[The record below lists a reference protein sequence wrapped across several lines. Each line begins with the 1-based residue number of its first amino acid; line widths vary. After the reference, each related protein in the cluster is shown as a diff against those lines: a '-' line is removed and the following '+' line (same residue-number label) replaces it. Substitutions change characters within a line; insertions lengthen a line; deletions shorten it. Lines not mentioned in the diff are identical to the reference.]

1 MKIKVLVADDHQ
13 LFREGLINLLQ
24 TADDIEVIGQAEN
37 GQDAIDKVE
46 QLNPDV
52 LLIDIAMK
60 GMNGIEATKVLKEK
74 KPDLKIIAVSMH
86 SDKQYVKGMLEA
98 GADGY
103 LLKNCT
109 YRQLTDAVHST
120 YDGKKFLSEDITE
133 IVIDG
138 YLHSAPSDSSSF
150 ASLSEREKEILIL
163 LAEGQSAREIG
174 EQLFISVKT
183 VGTHK
188 QNILEKLEL
197 RTNSDIVK
205 YALKKGLIQLD

>member
-1 MKIKVLVADDHQ
+1 MIKVLIADDHQ
-13 LFREGLINLLQ
+13 LFREGLINLLLS
-24 TADDIEVIGQAEN
+24 AEDIKVIAQAED
-37 GQDAIDKVE
+37 GEDAIDKVK
-46 QLNPDV
+46 QFQPDV

-60 GMNGIEATKVLKEK
+60 NMNGIEATKLIK
-74 KPDLKIIAVSMH
+74 KQSPELKIIAVSMH

-109 YRQLTDAVHST
+109 YRQLTDAIHST
-120 YDGKKFLSEDITE
+120 YEGKKFLSEDITE

-138 YLHSAPSDSSSF
+138 YLHSEHAVSDNYSQ
-150 ASLSEREKEILIL
+150 LSEREKEIFVL
-163 LAEGQSAREIG
+163 LAEGQTTREIG
-174 EQLFISVKT
+174 EKLFISVKT

-197 RTNSDIVK
+197 KTNSDIVK
-205 YALKKGLIQLD
+205 FALKKGIINLD

>member
-1 MKIKVLVADDHQ
+1 MKIKLIIADDHQ
-13 LFREGLINLLQ
+13 LFREGVINLLQ
-24 TADDIEVIGQAEN
+24 SAENVEVIAQAEN
-37 GQDAIDKVE
+37 GQDAIDKAN
-46 QLNPDV
+46 QFKPDV
-52 LLIDIAMK
+52 LLIDIAMP
-60 GMNGIEATKVLKEK
+60 GMNGIEATKILKDQMPE
-74 KPDLKIIAVSMH
+74 LKIIAVSMH

-109 YRQLTDAVHST
+109 YRQLTDAIQST
-120 YDGKKFLSEDITE
+120 YQGKKFLSEDITK

-138 YLHSAPSDSSSF
+138 YLHSAPEDSDKF
-150 ASLSEREKEILIL
+150 NQLSEREKELFLL
-163 LAEGQSAREIG
+163 LAEGQSTREIG

-197 RTNSDIVK
+197 KTNSDLIR
-205 YALKKGLIQLD
+205 YALKKGFISLD

>member
-1 MKIKVLVADDHQ
+1 MIKVLIADDHQ
-13 LFREGLINLLQ
+13 LFREGLSNLLKS
-24 TADDIEVIGQAEN
+24 ADDIRVIAQAED
-37 GQDAIDKVE
+37 GEDAIDKVSAY
-46 QLNPDV
+46 QPDV

-60 GMNGIEATKVLKEK
+60 NMNGIEATKLLKK
-74 KPDLKIIAVSMH
+74 KTPALKIIAVSMH

-109 YRQLTDAVHST
+109 YRQLTDAIYST
-120 YDGKKFLSEDITE
+120 YAGKKFLSEDITE

-138 YLHSAPSDSSSF
+138 YLNSEQAVSDNYSQ
-150 ASLSEREKEILIL
+150 LSEREKEIFML
-163 LAEGQSAREIG
+163 LAEGYSTREIG
-174 EQLFISVKT
+174 EKLFISVKT

-197 RTNSDIVK
+197 KTNSDIVK
-205 YALKKGLIQLD
+205 YALKKGLINLE

>member
-13 LFREGLINLLQ
+13 LFREGLINLLDS
-24 TADDIEVIGQAEN
+24 AEDIEVIGQAED
-37 GQDAIDKVE
+37 GEHAIDRVNK
-46 QLNPDV
+46 LRPDV
-52 LLIDIAMK
+52 LLIDIAMAK
-60 GMNGIEATKVLKEK
+60 MNGIEATKILKSQL
-74 KPDLKIIAVSMH
+74 PDMKIIAVSMH

-109 YRQLTDAVHST
+109 YRQLTDAIHST
-120 YDGKKFLSEDITE
+120 FDGKKFLSEDITE

-138 YLHSAPSDSSSF
+138 YLHSSPNDLDSYSQ
-150 ASLSEREKEILIL
+150 LSEREKEIFVL
-163 LAEGQSAREIG
+163 LADGESTRAIG

-197 RTNSDIVK
+197 KSNSDIVK
-205 YALKKGLIQLD
+205 YALKKGIIQLD

>member
-1 MKIKVLVADDHQ
+1 MIKVLIADDHQ
-13 LFREGLINLLQ
+13 LFREGLTNLLKS
-24 TADDIEVIGQAEN
+24 ADDIRVIAQAED
-37 GQDAIDKVE
+37 GEDAIDKVSAY
-46 QLNPDV
+46 QPDV

-60 GMNGIEATKVLKEK
+60 NMNGIEATKLLKK
-74 KPDLKIIAVSMH
+74 KTPELKIIAVSMH

-109 YRQLTDAVHST
+109 YRQLTDAIYST
-120 YDGKKFLSEDITE
+120 FAGKKFLSEDITE

-138 YLHSAPSDSSSF
+138 YLNAEQVISDNYSQ
-150 ASLSEREKEILIL
+150 LSEREKEIFML
-163 LAEGQSAREIG
+163 LAEGYSTREIG
-174 EQLFISVKT
+174 EKLFISVKT

-197 RTNSDIVK
+197 KTNSDIVK
-205 YALKKGLIQLD
+205 YALKKGLINLE